1 VLLVLP
7 FGSATRT
14 IARSVAGSASRG
26 PLRYEGTP
34 CRIVTL
40 ADLIP
45 NGWTCEGCGYLF
57 DVGDVAYGELTGMVG
72 PDPVESNWRCVT
84 CREAAA

>member
-1 VLLVLP
+1 L
-7 FGSATRT
+7 
-14 IARSVAGSASRG
+14 
-26 PLRYEGTP
+26 
-34 CRIVTL
+34 RIVTA